1 MRWILRFSNIGREM
15 DRLLDLILIGGPR
28 PPLFHPDVL
37 ALERQLPRSEM
48 LALLVLQ
55 RRGEQTMSE
64 LAEVLG
70 APLSTAS
77 GIGERL
83 ARRGLV
89 QRQRRPEDR
98 RVVVVRLTWKGETAA
113 GKLRGQIDGLLRR
126 VEGALSEDELAQLFA
141 LMTKVWAAFQV
152 PTQETSPGTAFRS
165 IPIEE

>member
-1 MRWILRFSNIGREM
+1 M
-15 DRLLDLILIGGPR
+15 DRLLDLILTGGLR

-37 ALERQLPRSEM
+37 ALDRQLPRSEL
-48 LALLVLQ
+48 LALLLLQ
-55 RRGEQTMSE
+55 RHGERTMSE

-98 RVVVVRLTWKGETAA
+98 RVVVVRLTRKGETAA
-113 GKLRGQIDGLLRR
+113 GKLREQVDGLLRR
-126 VEGALSEDELAQLFA
+126 VAGALTEEEQAQLLA
-141 LMTKVWAAFQV
+141 LLAKVWAAFQV
-152 PTQETSPGTAFRS
+152 PPQETSPGTPFRS

>member
-1 MRWILRFSNIGREM
+1 M
-15 DRLLDLILIGGPR
+15 DRLLDLVLTGGLR

-48 LALLVLQ
+48 LALVLLQ
-55 RRGEQTMSE
+55 RHGERTMSE

-89 QRQRRPEDR
+89 HRHRKAEDR
-98 RVVVVRLTWKGETAA
+98 RVVVVRLTQKGKSAA
-113 GKLRGQIDGLLRR
+113 GKLREQIEGLLRR
-126 VEGALSEDELAQLFA
+126 VSGALTDEEQAQLLA
-141 LMTKVWAAFQV
+141 LVAKVWAAFQV
-152 PTQETSPGTAFRS
+152 PQETSPVSAFRS
-165 IPIEE
+165 IPID

>member
-1 MRWILRFSNIGREM
+1 M
-15 DRLLDLILIGGPR
+15 DRLLDLVLTGGLR

-37 ALERQLPRSEM
+37 ALDRQLPRSEL
-48 LALLVLQ
+48 LALLLLQ
-55 RRGEQTMSE
+55 RHGERTMSE

-98 RVVVVRLTWKGETAA
+98 RVVVVRLTGKGRMAA
-113 GKLRGQIDGLLRR
+113 GKLREQIDGLLRR
-126 VEGALSEDELAQLFA
+126 VVGALTGEELAQLLA
-141 LMTKVWAAFQV
+141 LLAKVSAAFQV
-152 PTQETSPGTAFRS
+152 PPQETAPGTAFRS
-165 IPIEE
+165 IPIDE

>member
-1 MRWILRFSNIGREM
+1 ME
-15 DRLLDLILIGGPR
+15 RLLDLVLTGGLR

-48 LALLVLQ
+48 LALLMLQ
-55 RRGEQTMSE
+55 RHGERTMSE

-89 QRQRRPEDR
+89 KRQRRPEDR
-98 RVVVVRLTWKGETAA
+98 RVVVVRLTRKGETAA
-113 GKLRGQIDGLLRR
+113 GKFREQLEGLMRR
-126 VEGALSEDELAQLFA
+126 VAGALTEEEQAQLLA
-141 LMTKVWAAFQV
+141 LVAKVWAAFQV
-152 PTQETSPGTAFRS
+152 SPQEKSPGTAFRR
-165 IPIEE
+165 IHIDE

>member
-1 MRWILRFSNIGREM
+1 M
-15 DRLLDLILIGGPR
+15 DRLLDLILTGGLR

-48 LALLVLQ
+48 LALLMLQ
-55 RRGEQTMSE
+55 RHGQRTMSE

-89 QRQRRPEDR
+89 HRERRPEDR
-98 RVVVVRLTWKGETAA
+98 RVVVVRLTRKGESAA
-113 GKLRGQIDGLLRR
+113 GKLRDHIDGLLRR
-126 VEGALSEDELAQLFA
+126 VAGALTEEELAQLLA
-141 LMTKVWAAFQV
+141 LLAKVSDAFQAS
-152 PTQETSPGTAFRS
+152 PQEMSPGTTFRS

>member
-1 MRWILRFSNIGREM
+1 MN
-15 DRLLDLILIGGPR
+15 RLLDLILTGGLR

-37 ALERQLPRSEM
+37 AIDRQLPRSEM
-48 LALLVLQ
+48 LALVLLQ
-55 RRGEQTMSE
+55 RHGERTMSE

-89 QRQRRPEDR
+89 HRHRKPEDR
-98 RVVVVRLTWKGETAA
+98 RVVVVRLTRKGETAA
-113 GKLRGQIDGLLRR
+113 GKFRAQIEGLLRR
-126 VEGALSEDELAQLFA
+126 AAGALTEAEQAQLLTLVA
-141 LMTKVWAAFQV
+141 KVWAAFQV
-152 PTQETSPGTAFRS
+152 PPQETSPGTAFRS

>member
-1 MRWILRFSNIGREM
+1 M
-15 DRLLDLILIGGPR
+15 DRLLDLILTGGLR

-37 ALERQLPRSEM
+37 ALDRQLPRSEM
-48 LALLVLQ
+48 LALLLLQ
-55 RRGEQTMSE
+55 RHGERTMSE

-98 RVVVVRLTWKGETAA
+98 RVVVVRLTRKGVTAA
-113 GKLRGQIDGLLRR
+113 GKLRVQFDGLLRR
-126 VEGALSEDELAQLFA
+126 VAGALTEEELAQLLA
-141 LMTKVWAAFQV
+141 LLAKVSAAFQV
-152 PTQETSPGTAFRS
+152 PPQETSPGTAFRS

>member
-1 MRWILRFSNIGREM
+1 ME
-15 DRLLDLILIGGPR
+15 RLLDLVLTGGLR

-37 ALERQLPRSEM
+37 ALERQLPRSEL
-48 LALLVLQ
+48 LALLLLQ
-55 RRGEQTMSE
+55 RHGERTMSE
-64 LAEVLG
+64 LAEALG

-98 RVVVVRLTWKGETAA
+98 RVVVVRLTRKGETAA
-113 GKLRGQIDGLLRR
+113 GKLREQFDGVLRR
-126 VEGALSEDELAQLFA
+126 VAGALTEEELAQLLA
-141 LMTKVWAAFQV
+141 LLAKVSAAFQV
-152 PTQETSPGTAFRS
+152 PPQEASPGAAFRS

>member
-1 MRWILRFSNIGREM
+1 M
-15 DRLLDLILIGGPR
+15 DRLLDLILTGGLR

-37 ALERQLPRSEM
+37 ALDRQLPRSEV
-48 LALLVLQ
+48 LALLLLQ
-55 RRGEQTMSE
+55 HHGERTMSV

-89 QRQRRPEDR
+89 KRQRRPEDR
-98 RVVVVRLTWKGETAA
+98 RVVVVRLTRKGATAA
-113 GKLRGQIDGLLRR
+113 GKLREQIDGLMRR
-126 VEGALSEDELAQLFA
+126 VAGALTEDELAQLLA
-141 LMTKVWAAFQV
+141 LIAKVWAAFQV
-152 PTQETSPGTAFRS
+152 PPQETAPGTAFQS

>member
-1 MRWILRFSNIGREM
+1 M
-15 DRLLDLILIGGPR
+15 DRLLDLILAGGLR

-37 ALERQLPRSEM
+37 ALDRQLPRSEM
-48 LALLVLQ
+48 AALLLLQ
-55 RRGEQTMSE
+55 RHGERTMSE
-64 LAEVLG
+64 LAEILG

-98 RVVVVRLTWKGETAA
+98 RVVVVRLTRKGETAA

-126 VEGALSEDELAQLFA
+126 VAGALTEEELAQLFA
-141 LMTKVWAAFQV
+141 LMAKVWAAFQV
-152 PTQETSPGTAFRS
+152 SPQETSPGTTFRS
-165 IPIEE
+165 IPVEE

>member
-1 MRWILRFSNIGREM
+1 ME
-15 DRLLDLILIGGPR
+15 RLLDLVLTGGLR

-37 ALERQLPRSEM
+37 ALERQLPRSEL
-48 LALLVLQ
+48 LALLLLQ
-55 RRGEQTMSE
+55 RHGERTMSE
-64 LAEVLG
+64 LAEALG

-98 RVVVVRLTWKGETAA
+98 RVVVVRLTRKGETAA
-113 GKLRGQIDGLLRR
+113 GKLREQIEGLLRR
-126 VEGALSEDELAQLFA
+126 VSGALTDEEQAQLLA
-141 LMTKVWAAFQV
+141 LVAKVWAAFQV
-152 PTQETSPGTAFRS
+152 PAPETPPGTTFRS

>member
-1 MRWILRFSNIGREM
+1 M
-15 DRLLDLILIGGPR
+15 DRLLDLILTGGLR

-48 LALLVLQ
+48 LALLLLQ
-55 RRGEQTMSE
+55 RHGERTMSE
-64 LAEVLG
+64 LAELLG

-83 ARRGLV
+83 ARHGLV

-98 RVVVVRLTWKGETAA
+98 RVVVVRLTRKGETAA
-113 GKLRGQIDGLLRR
+113 GKLRQQVEGLLRR
-126 VEGALSEDELAQLFA
+126 VAGALTEEELAQLLSLLA
-141 LMTKVWAAFQV
+141 KVWAAFQA

>member
-1 MRWILRFSNIGREM
+1 MIGRNM
-15 DRLLDLILIGGPR
+15 DRLLDLVLTGGLR

-48 LALLVLQ
+48 LALVLLQ
-55 RRGEQTMSE
+55 RHGERTMSE

-70 APLSTAS
+70 DPLSTAS

-89 QRQRRPEDR
+89 HRHRKPEDR
-98 RVVVVRLTWKGETAA
+98 RVVVVRLTRKGETAA

-126 VEGALSEDELAQLFA
+126 VAGALTEEEQAQLLSLVA
-141 LMTKVWAAFQV
+141 KVWATFQV
-152 PTQETSPGTAFRS
+152 PPQV
-165 IPIEE
+165 

>member
-1 MRWILRFSNIGREM
+1 M
-15 DRLLDLILIGGPR
+15 DRLLDLILTGGLR

-37 ALERQLPRSEM
+37 ALDRQLPRSEM
-48 LALLVLQ
+48 LALVLLQ
-55 RRGEQTMSE
+55 RHGERTMSE

-89 QRQRRPEDR
+89 QRRRRPEDR
-98 RVVVVRLTWKGETAA
+98 RVVVVRLTRKGETAA
-113 GKLRGQIDGLLRR
+113 GKLREQLDGLLRR
-126 VEGALSEDELAQLFA
+126 VAGALTEEEQAQFLV
-141 LMTKVWAAFQV
+141 LVVKVWAAFQV
-152 PTQETSPGTAFRS
+152 PAQETPPGSAFRS